1 MSDEATTV
9 EQSVSTETEE
19 ASTFPGSEFD
29 RQELAHFSSDDTEVT
44 ANIGKM
50 LTIFFFYSLVAMMCV
65 TLWAWWISS
74 SN

>member
-9 EQSVSTETEE
+9 EQGVSSETGETS
-19 ASTFPGSEFD
+19 AFPGSEFD
-29 RQELAHFSSDDTEVT
+29 RQDLAGFSADDTEVT

-65 TLWAWWISS
+65 TLWAYLITSGD
-74 SN
+74 